1 MKEKK
6 RKFFFLFA
14 TALMWFFLLEAF
26 ATGNELKTF
35 PPGKLGIGITLPPA
49 INLKFWTGEKNA
61 VDLKASWEG
70 RENKLELSFDYLW
83 HKLDLFPS
91 KKPDSPFFYYGLGG
105 KFRTG
110 REKCFGL
117 RMVFGL
123 NYFFK
128 EVPFDIFLELSPT
141 LKLSPET
148 GIDADVT
155 FGIRYFF
162 P

>member
-1 MKEKK
+1 MKKK
-6 RKFFFLFA
+6 KFFFLFVS
-14 TALMWFFLLEAF
+14 ALMLFFLLKTF
-26 ATGNELKTF
+26 ATGNELKNF
-35 PPGKLGIGITLPPA
+35 PPGKLGIGIALPPA

-70 RENKLELSFDYLW
+70 KDDKSELSFDYLW
-83 HKLDLFPS
+83 HKLDLSLS

-105 KFRTG
+105 EFRTG

-117 RMVFGL
+117 RMVFGV

-128 EVPFDIFLELSPT
+128 EAPFDIFLELSPT
-141 LKLSPET
+141 LKLSPGT

-162 P
+162 S